1 VFSDNPVDMAAQWV
15 AQGARRL
22 HLVDLNGAFEG
33 KPMNA
38 ASVTQIVS
46 AFPDLPVQIGG
57 GIRNMDIANAYI
69 EAGVGY
75 LIIGTMAVTHPE
87 FVSQLCREFP
97 DQVIVG
103 LDANDG
109 LVATEGLAFECPIQI
124 YQVQS
129 TRPLCY
135 PLHCHIYWIIRKHCR
150 MPMMAWWQ
158 QKVGRKRQICMWWI
172 YRKNSSKMGRVRLFI
187 PISF

>member
-1 VFSDNPVDMAAQWV
+1 MIIIPAIDLKDGQCVRLRQGLMDDTTVFSDNPVDMAAQWV

-69 EAGVGY
+69 EAGVSY
-75 LIIGTMAVTHPE
+75 LFTDILFT
-87 FVSQLCREFP
+87 R
-97 DQVIVG
+97 
-103 LDANDG
+103 
-109 LVATEGLAFECPIQI
+109 
-124 YQVQS
+124 
-129 TRPLCY
+129 RPL
-135 PLHCHIYWIIRKHCR
+135 HK
-150 MPMMAWWQ
+150 
-158 QKVGRKRQICMWWI
+158 
-172 YRKNSSKMGRVRLFI
+172 
-187 PISF
+187 

>member
-1 VFSDNPVDMAAQWV
+1 
-15 AQGARRL
+15 
-22 HLVDLNGAFEG
+22 
-33 KPMNA
+33 MNA

-103 LDANDG
+103 
-109 LVATEGLAFECPIQI
+109 FPIQI

-135 PLHCHIYWIIRKHCR
+135 PLRCHIYWIIRKHCR
-150 MPMMAWWQ
+150 
-158 QKVGRKRQICMWWI
+158 II
-172 YRKNSSKMGRVRLFI
+172 H
-187 PISF
+187 